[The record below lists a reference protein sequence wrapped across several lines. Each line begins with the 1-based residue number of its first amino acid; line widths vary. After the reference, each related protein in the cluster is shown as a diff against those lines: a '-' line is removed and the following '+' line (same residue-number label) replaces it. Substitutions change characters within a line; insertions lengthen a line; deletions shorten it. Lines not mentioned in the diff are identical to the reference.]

1 MQLIHF
7 KEDTDC
13 VYPVGASF
21 NRNRD
26 YIVGVARTIHTIAGK
41 EKHIALICRGTSG
54 TILAG
59 AVGYI
64 LKKKHHDVNIIV
76 SRKCEES
83 SHDYNMSGVRFL
95 QSTDKPFSVVIDD
108 FMDTGNT
115 VKAILKDI
123 DSNVTLPVL
132 DMLCVDNYLSD
143 KRIAENPIIYEFLQ
157 RFNCVLCNKAREK
170 GNNEPIIIDEC
181 DVS

>member
-13 VYPVGASF
+13 SYPVGASF

-26 YIVGVARTIHTIAGK
+26 YIVEVARTIHTIAGK
-41 EKHIALICRGTSG
+41 ERCISLICRGTSG

-83 SHDYNMSGVRFL
+83 SHDYNMSGVGFL

-123 DSNVTLPVL
+123 DSDVTLPVL

-143 KRIAENPIIYEFLQ
+143 KKIAENPIIYEFLQ

-170 GNNEPIIIDEC
+170 GNNEPIIIDGY

>member
-7 KEDTDC
+7 KEDADC
-13 VYPVGASF
+13 NYPVGASF
-21 NRNRD
+21 NKNRD
-26 YIVGVARTIHTIAGK
+26 YIVEVARTIHTIAGK
-41 EKHIALICRGTSG
+41 EKCIALICRGTSG

-83 SHDYNMSGVRFL
+83 SHDCSMSGVGFL
-95 QSTDKPFSVVIDD
+95 QSTDRPFSVIVDD
-108 FMDTGNT
+108 FIDTGNT
-115 VKAILKDI
+115 MKAILEDV

-132 DMLCVDNYLSD
+132 DMLCVANYLSD
-143 KRIAENPIIYEFLQ
+143 KKVEELPIIYELFQ
-157 RFNCVLCNKAREK
+157 RFNYVLCNKAREED
-170 GNNEPIIIDEC
+170 NNKPI
-181 DVS
+181 

>member
-26 YIVGVARTIHTIAGK
+26 YIVKVARTIRTIAGK
-41 EKHIALICRGTSG
+41 DKCIALICRGTSG

-59 AVGYI
+59 AIGYI
-64 LKKKHHDVNIIV
+64 LKKRQHDVNIIV

-83 SHDYNMSGVRFL
+83 SHDYSMSGVGFL
-95 QSTDKPFSVVIDD
+95 DTKNKPFSVVIDD

-115 VKAILKDI
+115 IKAILKDI

-132 DMLCVDNYLSD
+132 DMLCVGNYLND
-143 KRIAENPIIYEFLQ
+143 EEVRANPKYEFLQ
-157 RFNCVLCNKAREK
+157 RFDYVLCNKLKKKDTNKSA
-170 GNNEPIIIDEC
+170 IINGY
-181 DVS
+181 DVP

>member
-13 VYPVGASF
+13 TYPVGASF

-26 YIVGVARTIHTIAGK
+26 YIVEVARTIHTIAGK
-41 EKHIALICRGTSG
+41 ERCISLICRGTSG

-64 LKKKHHDVNIIV
+64 LKKKHHDVNIVV

-83 SHDYNMSGVRFL
+83 SHDYTMSGVG
-95 QSTDKPFSVVIDD
+95 V
-108 FMDTGNT
+108 
-115 VKAILKDI
+115 
-123 DSNVTLPVL
+123 
-132 DMLCVDNYLSD
+132 
-143 KRIAENPIIYEFLQ
+143 
-157 RFNCVLCNKAREK
+157 
-170 GNNEPIIIDEC
+170 
-181 DVS
+181 

>member
-1 MQLIHF
+1 MRLIHF
-7 KEDTDC
+7 KEYTDC

-26 YIVGVARTIHTIAGK
+26 YIVEVARTIHTIAGK
-41 EKHIALICRGTSG
+41 DKRIALICRGTSG

-64 LKKKHHDVNIIV
+64 LKKKQHDVNIIV
-76 SRKCEES
+76 SRKCEEN
-83 SHDYNMSGVRFL
+83 SHDYSMSGIEFL
-95 QSTDKPFSVVIDD
+95 APGSRPFSVVIDD

-132 DMLCVDNYLSD
+132 DMLCVDNCLSD
-143 KRIAENPIIYEFLQ
+143 KKVEEFPIIYELLQ
-157 RFNCVLCNKAREK
+157 RFNYVLCNKAREK
-170 GNNEPIIIDEC
+170 DNDKP
-181 DVS
+181 V

>member
-13 VYPVGASF
+13 TYPVGASF

-26 YIVGVARTIHTIAGK
+26 YIVEVARTIHTIAGK
-41 EKHIALICRGTSG
+41 ERRISLICRGTSG

-59 AVGYI
+59 AIGYI
-64 LKKKHHDVNIIV
+64 LKKKQHDVNIIV
-76 SRKCEES
+76 SRKWEEI
-83 SHDYNMSGVRFL
+83 SHDYNMSGVGFL
-95 QSTDKPFSVVIDD
+95 DTKNKPFSVVIDD
-108 FMDTGNT
+108 FIHTGDTI
-115 VKAILKDI
+115 KAILKDI

-143 KRIAENPIIYEFLQ
+143 EKIAENPIIYEFLQ
-157 RFNCVLCNKAREK
+157 RFNYVLCNKARKKCNDES
-170 GNNEPIIIDEC
+170 IIINGY
-181 DVS
+181 DVP

>member
-26 YIVGVARTIHTIAGK
+26 YIVEVARTIHTIAGK
-41 EKHIALICRGTSG
+41 ERCISLICRGTSG

-64 LKKKHHDVNIIV
+64 LKKKQHDVSIIV
-76 SRKCEES
+76 SRKCEEN
-83 SHDYNMSGVRFL
+83 SHDYTMSDVGFL
-95 QSTDKPFSVVIDD
+95 QSTDRPFSVIVDD
-108 FMDTGNT
+108 FIDTGNT
-115 VKAILKDI
+115 IKAILKDV
-123 DSNVTLPVL
+123 DSDVTLPVL
-132 DMLCVDNYLSD
+132 DMLCVDNYLND
-143 KRIAENPIIYEFLQ
+143 KKVEESPIIYDLLQ
-157 RFNCVLCNKAREK
+157 RFNYVLCNKAREK
-170 GNNEPIIIDEC
+170 DNNKPI
-181 DVS
+181 

>member
-26 YIVGVARTIHTIAGK
+26 YIVEVARTIHTIAGK
-41 EKHIALICRGTSG
+41 DKRIALICRGTSG

-64 LKKKHHDVNIIV
+64 LKKRQHDVNIIV
-76 SRKCEES
+76 SRKCEED
-83 SHDYNMSGVRFL
+83 SHDYSMSGIEFL
-95 QSTDKPFSVVIDD
+95 APSSSRPFSVVIDD

-115 VKAILKDI
+115 IKAILNDI

-143 KRIAENPIIYEFLQ
+143 KKVEEFPIIYELLQ
-157 RFNCVLCNKAREK
+157 RFNYVLCNKAREK
-170 GNNEPIIIDEC
+170 DNNKPI
-181 DVS
+181 

>member
-7 KEDTDC
+7 KENTNC
-13 VYPVGASF
+13 AYPVGSSF
-21 NRNRD
+21 NKNRD
-26 YIVGVARTIHTIAGK
+26 YIVEVARTIHTIAGK
-41 EKHIALICRGTSG
+41 DKRIALICRGTSG

-64 LKKKHHDVNIIV
+64 LRKKQHGVNIIV

-83 SHDYNMSGVRFL
+83 SHDYNMSGVEFL
-95 QSTDKPFSVVIDD
+95 APGSRPFSVVIDD
-108 FMDTGNT
+108 FMETGNT
-115 VKAILKDI
+115 IKAILKDI

-143 KRIAENPIIYEFLQ
+143 KKVEEFPIIYEFLQ
-157 RFNCVLCNKAREK
+157 RFNYVLCNKAREK
-170 GNNEPIIIDEC
+170 DNNKHI
-181 DVS
+181 

>member
-7 KEDTDC
+7 KEDTHC
-13 VYPVGASF
+13 NYPVGASF
-21 NRNRD
+21 NKNRD
-26 YIVGVARTIHTIAGK
+26 YIVEVACTIHTIAEK
-41 EKHIALICRGTSG
+41 ERRIALICRGTSG

-64 LKKKHHDVNIIV
+64 LKKKQHDVNIIV

-83 SHDYNMSGVRFL
+83 SHDYNMSSVEFF
-95 QSTDKPFSVVIDD
+95 QSTDKPFSVIVDD
-108 FMDTGNT
+108 FIDTGNT
-115 VKAILKDI
+115 IKTILKDI
-123 DSNVTLPVL
+123 DSNVTLPIL

-143 KRIAENPIIYEFLQ
+143 KKIAEKPIIWEFLQ
-157 RFNCVLCNKAREK
+157 RFNYVLCNKAREK
-170 GNNEPIIIDEC
+170 DNNKPIMIDGY